1 MREEYMEKLVQ
12 CIRQAGLDGMLI
24 CPGEEMR
31 FLTGFSPMFCERF
44 QGCL

>member
-24 CPGEEMR
+24 CPGERM
-31 FLTGFSPMFCERF
+31 PW
-44 QGCL
+44 